1 MPSDA
6 ISYLLSFPR
15 PTTLAGVVVVSGCV
29 NFPTPATTS
38 AVLYYWVIR
47 HKSQLPQ
54 TREYLLTHEPLPI
67 SLVGGYKGCT
77 QE

>member
-6 ISYLLSFPR
+6 ISYLLSFSR
-15 PTTLAGVVVVSGCV
+15 PTALAGFVVVPSCV
-29 NFPTPATTS
+29 DFPNPATTS
-38 AVLYYWVIR
+38 AVLYYRVR
-47 HKSQLPQ
+47 HKSLLPQ
-54 TREYLLTHEPLPI
+54 TREYLLTHEPLPT